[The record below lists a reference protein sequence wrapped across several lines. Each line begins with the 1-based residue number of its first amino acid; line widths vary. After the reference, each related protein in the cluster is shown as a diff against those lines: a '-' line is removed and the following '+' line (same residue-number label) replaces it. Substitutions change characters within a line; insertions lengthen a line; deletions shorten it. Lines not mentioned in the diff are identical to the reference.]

1 MRLCVCATVAYE
13 RVSPESS
20 FIAVVSL
27 LVAHVTL
34 VVSGFISNAQLAQ
47 RRGVLS
53 GSGDAAGIEEICHT

>member
-1 MRLCVCATVAYE
+1 MCASIAQE

-20 FIAVVSL
+20 FIAVISL
-27 LVAHVTL
+27 LVAPVTL

-53 GSGDAAGIEEICHT
+53 GSRDTAGVEEICHT